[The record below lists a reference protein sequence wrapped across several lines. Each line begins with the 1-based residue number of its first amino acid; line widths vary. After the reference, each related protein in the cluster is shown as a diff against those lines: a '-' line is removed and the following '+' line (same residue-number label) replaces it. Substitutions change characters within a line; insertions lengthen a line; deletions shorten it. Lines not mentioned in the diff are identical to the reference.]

1 MRRARARVKSE
12 PRRGTPRRDR
22 PPAETRA
29 AAPPLPPTHP
39 AALAATAI
47 AAACVLFSVTFR
59 IIDTDFWQHLAV
71 GRALWT
77 THAIPH
83 TQVWTWPTLG
93 EPAVLP
99 SWLFRALLWPF
110 WQAGGLTGLF
120 AWRWLTTLAAF
131 ALAWLTA
138 RRMGARGLSP
148 LVVLVIAALVYRQR
162 SQVRPE
168 TLAAVL
174 LALTLW
180 LLERRRQAPAGGR
193 DASWALVAVAWVW
206 ANAHISYLLLFVLLG
221 IHLLDA
227 LVAARRGQPRA
238 HGSAGL
244 LWIGFACAA
253 VSFLNPFGWRA
264 LWQPFEFFLH
274 WRDTAIFQ
282 GIGELRRLGW
292 SGNETN
298 GLFAMLI
305 AWPLLILWRARRAGL
320 DVAEALTCAAF
331 TAYALPSQR
340 FVSVYALVA
349 APYLAR
355 DLDAWVATRRWPRWS
370 AAPAARA
377 GLAAA
382 ACVALALPEWFRPD
396 SPMRPGVGVDLTRY
410 PVAACDFMAAHDI
423 RGHGFNQVRSGG
435 YLLWRFWPDRGRLPF
450 ISIHPE
456 DSPPEI
462 RSLYAAVFTDPARWP
477 DLDGRYPFDYALLD
491 RRQYGSDRLYDH
503 LDADTTWALVF
514 ADDAALLYV
523 RRDGAL
529 AATAGRL
536 AYRVVPGGRAGLAA
550 LRAAW
555 ASDTTLAA
563 RARAELER
571 QVTESPA
578 CSGSLSLLADLAI
591 AGGRPADA
599 RPLLERALSI
609 EPATPQAHQRLGLI
623 AMFEQDAPRAIR
635 EFERERR
642 VAGPSAALEVAL
654 GFARESSGDAA
665 GARRE
670 YREAL
675 RLEPGNAR
683 ARERLEAFDR
693 GTAP

>member
-1 MRRARARVKSE
+1 M
-12 PRRGTPRRDR
+12 
-22 PPAETRA
+22 
-29 AAPPLPPTHP
+29 
-39 AALAATAI
+39 
-47 AAACVLFSVTFR
+47 LFSVT
-59 IIDTDFWQHLAV
+59 
-71 GRALWT
+71 
-77 THAIPH
+77 IPH

-110 WQAGGLTGLF
+110 WRAGGLTGLF
-120 AWRWLTTLAAF
+120 AWRWLTTFAAF

-138 RRMGARGLSP
+138 RRMWAKGLSP
-148 LVVLVIAALVYRQR
+148 LAVLVIAALVYRQR

-174 LALTLW
+174 LTLTLW
-180 LLERRRQAPAGGR
+180 LLERRRQVAAGTP

-227 LVAARRGQPRA
+227 LAAARRGQPRA

-298 GLFAMLI
+298 GLFTMLI
-305 AWPLLILWRARRAGL
+305 AWPLLVLWRARRAGL
-320 DVAEALTCAAF
+320 DLAEALTCAAF

-377 GLAAA
+377 GLAAI

-410 PVAACDFMAAHDI
+410 PAAACDFMAAHDI

-536 AYRVVPGGRAGLAA
+536 AYRVVPGGRQGLAA

-555 ASDTTLAA
+555 ASDTALAT

-642 VAGPSAALEVAL
+642 VAGPSAALEV
-654 GFARESSGDAA
+654 
-665 GARRE
+665 
-670 YREAL
+670 
-675 RLEPGNAR
+675 
-683 ARERLEAFDR
+683 
-693 GTAP
+693 